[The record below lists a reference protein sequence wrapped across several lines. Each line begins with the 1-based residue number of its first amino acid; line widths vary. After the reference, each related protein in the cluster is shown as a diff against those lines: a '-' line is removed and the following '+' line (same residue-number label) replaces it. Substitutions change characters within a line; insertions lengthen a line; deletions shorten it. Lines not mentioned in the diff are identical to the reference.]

1 MILAAVSTGENILR
15 MLLTE
20 PTKLALI
27 WSLLALGL
35 YLSFRI
41 LDVADLSLEG
51 TFPVAGIISVI
62 VINAGVNPF
71 LSLLIAMAFGAVM
84 GLLVAALNV
93 YLKIPSLLAGI
104 IVMTGL
110 FSVNVLLGHGSVTI
124 SDSSNTVFGWLSNLF
139 VDAFRSGGSETP
151 KYWGNSLGAALVL
164 VLVDV
169 LIAGA
174 IYWFFGTELGLAI
187 RSSGKSKETASAQG
201 VNNRLSSLVCMALS
215 GAVIALAGSLYAQMN
230 LTATNTAGQGT
241 LVLSLA
247 IVFIG
252 ELVLRGVSFKTHLV
266 SIFVGGFVYW
276 LLLGLIERIPG
287 FDVNYLYLIQA
298 TLMTLVM
305 VIGLLVKKLP
315 NKSKKKEGV
324 THA

>member
-1 MILAAVSTGENILR
+1 MTLVAVSTGENVLR
-15 MLLTE
+15 MFLSD

-51 TFPVAGIISVI
+51 TFPVAGIITVL

-124 SDSSNTVFGWLSNLF
+124 ADSSNTVFGWLSNLF
-139 VDAFRSGGSETP
+139 IDAFRNGGVTSP
-151 KYWGNSLGAALVL
+151 KYWGNFLGSALVL

-174 IYWFFGTELGLAI
+174 IYWFFGTEIGLAI
-187 RSSGKSKETASAQG
+187 RSSGKNKETASSQG

-215 GAVIALAGSLYAQMN
+215 GGVIALAGSLYAQMN
-230 LTATNTAGQGT
+230 ITATNTAGQGT

-266 SIFVGGFVYW
+266 SIFVGGFIYW

-298 TLMTLVM
+298 AMMTLVM

-315 NKSKKKEGV
+315 KKGKKKEAV